1 MPAKIRAVDY
11 FYMTVPDKPG
21 AACHV
26 LFQLA
31 AADVNMLAFSAVP
44 IGPEN
49 TQLVLF
55 PESIDALA
63 RGAEKAGFALTG
75 PNRALL
81 IQGDDHLGALVSIHE
96 KLSESGI
103 NVYASTGVADGR
115 GGFGYVMYIKEDQ
128 FNDAERVLDL

>member
-1 MPAKIRAVDY
+1 MSAKIRSIDY

-31 AADVNMLAFSAVP
+31 AADVNLLAFSAVP

-55 PESIDALA
+55 PESMDALA
-63 RGAEKAGFALTG
+63 RGAERAGFVLTG

-81 IQGDDHLGALVSIHE
+81 IQGDDQLGALVGIHE
-96 KLSESGI
+96 RLSEAGV

-128 FNDAERVLDL
+128 FNEAVRILDL

>member
-1 MPAKIRAVDY
+1 
-11 FYMTVPDKPG
+11 MTVPDKPG

-31 AADVNMLAFSAVP
+31 AADVNLYAFSAVP

-55 PESIDALA
+55 PQSIDALA
-63 RGAEKAGFALTG
+63 RGAEKAGFVLSG
-75 PNRALL
+75 PNRAFLV
-81 IQGDDHLGALVSIHE
+81 QGDDQLGALVSIHE

-103 NVYASTGVADGR
+103 NVYASSGVSDGS
-115 GGFGYVMYIKEDQ
+115 GGFGYVMYVKGDQ
-128 FNDAERVLDL
+128 IDEAVRVLGL

>member
-1 MPAKIRAVDY
+1 MSAKIKAVDY

-31 AADVNMLAFSAVP
+31 AAGVNLLAFSAVP

-55 PESIDALA
+55 PENIDALA
-63 RGAEKAGFALTG
+63 RGAEKAGFVLSG
-75 PNRALL
+75 PNRAFL
-81 IQGDDHLGALVSIHE
+81 IQGDDQLGALVNIHE

-103 NVYASTGVADGR
+103 NVYASTGVADGK
-115 GGFGYVMYIKEDQ
+115 GGFGYVMYVKGDQYKE
-128 FNDAERVLDL
+128 AERVLNL

>member
-1 MPAKIRAVDY
+1 MTAKVQTVDY

-31 AADVNMLAFSAVP
+31 AADVNLHAFSAVP

-55 PESIDALA
+55 PENIDALA
-63 RGAEKAGFALTG
+63 RGAEKAGFVLSG
-75 PNRALL
+75 PNRAFLVR
-81 IQGDDHLGALVSIHE
+81 GDDQLGALVGIHE
-96 KLSESGI
+96 KLSEFGI
-103 NVYASTGVADGR
+103 NVYASTGVADGK
-115 GGFGYVMYIKEDQ
+115 GGFGYVMYVKGDQ
-128 FNDAERVLDL
+128 FDDAVRALGL

>member
-1 MPAKIRAVDY
+1 MTAKIQSVDY

-31 AADVNMLAFSAVP
+31 AADVNLLAFSAVP

-55 PESIDALA
+55 PESINSLA
-63 RGAEKAGFALTG
+63 RGAENAGFVLSG
-75 PNRALL
+75 PNRAFL
-81 IQGDDHLGALVSIHE
+81 IQGDDKLGALVNIHE
-96 KLSESGI
+96 KLSEAGI
-103 NVYASTGVADGR
+103 NVYASTGVSDGK
-115 GGFGYVMYIKEDQ
+115 GGFGYVMYVKGDQ
-128 FNDAERVLDL
+128 FDEATRVLNL

>member
-1 MPAKIRAVDY
+1 MTAKIRSVDY
-11 FYMTVPDKPG
+11 YYVTVPDKPG
-21 AACHV
+21 AACNV

-31 AADVNMLAFSAVP
+31 AADVNLLAFSAVP

-63 RGAEKAGFALTG
+63 RGAEKAGFVLTG

-81 IQGDDHLGALVSIHE
+81 VQGDDQLGALVQIHE
-96 KLSESGI
+96 TLSESGI
-103 NVYASTGVADGR
+103 NVYASTGVSDGV
-115 GGFGYVMYIKEDQ
+115 GGFGYVMYVKEDQ
-128 FNDAERVLDL
+128 FSEAKRVLNL

>member
-1 MPAKIRAVDY
+1 MPANIQKVDY

-31 AADVNMLAFSAVP
+31 AADVNLLAFSAVP

-55 PESIDALA
+55 PKSIDSLA
-63 RGAEKAGFALTG
+63 RGAEKAGFVLSG
-75 PNRALL
+75 PSRAFL
-81 IQGDDHLGALVSIHE
+81 IQGDDQLGALVSIHE

-103 NVYASTGVADGR
+103 NVYASTGVADGK
-115 GGFGYVMYIKEDQ
+115 GGFGYIMYVKGDQ
-128 FNDAERVLDL
+128 FDDAARVLDL

>member
-1 MPAKIRAVDY
+1 MTAKIMTVDY
-11 FYMTVPDKPG
+11 YYMTVPDKPG
-21 AACHV
+21 AACNV

-31 AADVNMLAFSAVP
+31 AADVNLLAFSAVP

-63 RGAEKAGFALTG
+63 RGAEKAGFVLTG

-81 IQGDDHLGALVSIHE
+81 VQGDDQLGALVSIHE
-96 KLSESGI
+96 RLSEAGI
-103 NVYASTGVADGR
+103 NVYASTGVSDGR
-115 GGFGYVMYIKEDQ
+115 GGFGYVMYVKEDQ
-128 FNDAERVLDL
+128 FSEAIRVLDL

>member
-1 MPAKIRAVDY
+1 MTAKIRSVDY
-11 FYMTVPDKPG
+11 YYVTVPDKPG

-31 AADVNMLAFSAVP
+31 AADVNLLAFSAVP

-63 RGAEKAGFALTG
+63 RGAEKAGFVLTG

-81 IQGDDHLGALVSIHE
+81 VQGDDQLGALVQIHE
-96 KLSESGI
+96 TLSESGI
-103 NVYASTGVADGR
+103 NVYASTGVSDGV
-115 GGFGYVMYIKEDQ
+115 GGFGYVMYVKEDQ
-128 FNDAERVLDL
+128 FSEAKRVLNL

>member
-1 MPAKIRAVDY
+1 MAAKIMKVDY

-31 AADVNMLAFSAVP
+31 AADVNLLAFSAVP

-63 RGAEKAGFALTG
+63 RGAERAGFVLTG

-81 IQGDDHLGALVSIHE
+81 IQGDDQLGALVSIHE
-96 KLSESGI
+96 KLSESGV

-128 FNDAERVLDL
+128 FNEAARLLDL

>member
-1 MPAKIRAVDY
+1 MTAKIMKVDY
-11 FYMTVPDKPG
+11 YYMTVPDKPG

-31 AADVNMLAFSAVP
+31 AADVNLLAFSAVP

-63 RGAEKAGFALTG
+63 RGAENAGFTLTG
-75 PNRALL
+75 PNRALMV
-81 IQGDDHLGALVSIHE
+81 QGDDQLGALVSLHE

-103 NVYASTGVADGR
+103 NVYASTGVADGK

-128 FNDAERVLDL
+128 YNEATRILDL

>member
-1 MPAKIRAVDY
+1 MPAKIQKVDY

-31 AADVNMLAFSAVP
+31 AADVNLLAFSAVP

-55 PESIDALA
+55 PKSKESLA
-63 RGAEKAGFALTG
+63 RGAEKAGFVLSG
-75 PNRALL
+75 PSRAFL
-81 IQGDDHLGALVSIHE
+81 IQGDDQLGALVTIHE

-103 NVYASTGVADGR
+103 NVYASTGVADGK
-115 GGFGYVMYIKEDQ
+115 GGFGYIMYVKGDQ
-128 FNDAERVLDL
+128 FDDAARVLDL

>member
-1 MPAKIRAVDY
+1 MPAKIRSIDY

-31 AADVNMLAFSAVP
+31 AADVNLLAFSAVP

-55 PESIDALA
+55 PESMDALA
-63 RGAEKAGFALTG
+63 RGAEKAGFVLTG

-81 IQGDDHLGALVSIHE
+81 IQGDDQLGALVNIHE
-96 KLSESGI
+96 KLSEAGV

-128 FNDAERVLDL
+128 FKDAMRILDL

>member
-1 MPAKIRAVDY
+1 MSAKIRKVDY
-11 FYMTVPDKPG
+11 YYMMVPDKPG

-31 AADVNMLAFSAVP
+31 AADVNLLAFSAVP

-63 RGAEKAGFALTG
+63 RGAENAGFVLTG

-81 IQGDDHLGALVSIHE
+81 VQGDDQLGALVGLHE
-96 KLSESGI
+96 KLSEAGV
-103 NVYASTGVADGR
+103 NVYASTGVSDGK

-128 FNDAERVLDL
+128 FNEAVRILNL

>member
-1 MPAKIRAVDY
+1 MTAKIQSVDY

-31 AADVNMLAFSAVP
+31 AADVNLLAFSAVP

-55 PESIDALA
+55 PESINSLA
-63 RGAEKAGFALTG
+63 RGAENAGFVLSG
-75 PNRALL
+75 PNRAFL
-81 IQGDDHLGALVSIHE
+81 IQGDDKLGALVNIHE
-96 KLSESGI
+96 KLSEAGI
-103 NVYASTGVADGR
+103 NVYASTGVSDGK
-115 GGFGYVMYIKEDQ
+115 GGFGYVMYVKGDQ
-128 FNDAERVLDL
+128 FDDATRVLDL

>member
-1 MPAKIRAVDY
+1 MSANIQMVNY

-31 AADVNMLAFSAVP
+31 AANVNLLAFSAVP

-55 PESIDALA
+55 PESVESLA
-63 RGAEKAGFALTG
+63 RGAEKAGFVLSG

-81 IQGDDHLGALVSIHE
+81 IQGDDKLGALVEIHE
-96 KLSESGI
+96 KLSEAGI

-115 GGFGYVMYIKEDQ
+115 GGFGYVMYVKGDQ
-128 FNDAERVLDL
+128 FDEATRVLGL